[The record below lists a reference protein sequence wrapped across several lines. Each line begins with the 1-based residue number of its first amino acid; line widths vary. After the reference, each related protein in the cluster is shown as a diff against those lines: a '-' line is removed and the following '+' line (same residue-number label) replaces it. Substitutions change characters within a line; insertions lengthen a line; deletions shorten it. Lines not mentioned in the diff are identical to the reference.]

1 MKIEILKGA
10 VIRFVPENSKDCFDL
25 GAISTKIFNE
35 THFTCGTG
43 ESPDLIRLETGI
55 GDIINFITLAKVK

>member
-1 MKIEILKGA
+1 MKIEILKNA

-35 THFTCGTG
+35 THFTAGVD
-43 ESPDLIRLETGI
+43 ESSELKCLEAGI
-55 GDIINFITLAKVK
+55 EHVVNFLALARVK

>member
-1 MKIEILKGA
+1 MKIEILKNA

-35 THFTCGTG
+35 THFTCETG
-43 ESPDLIRLETGI
+43 SPDLIRLETGI
-55 GDIINFITLAKVK
+55 GDIVNFITLAKVK